1 MTANRDLYLYEA
13 IELRAEY
20 DARIKELKSLL
31 PEGRERRD
39 RFSFRREDDVRY
51 VAAEGFDAQ
60 RVRDELSSLSVR
72 KRKLNTAIQRV
83 NFDSTV
89 EIGTEEMSLS
99 EALELRKSVNEMIG
113 ELSTQLKNA
122 AYDRV
127 VYKEERNIVEKPEVA
142 YEDVRGTLDEKR
154 RQFRMLNR
162 ALRATAHAV
171 TVPFKDEID

>member
-1 MTANRDLYLYEA
+1 MTENRNLYLYEA

-31 PEGRERRD
+31 PEGRESRD

-51 VAAEGFDAQ
+51 VPAEGFDLG
-60 RVRDELSSLSVR
+60 RVREELNSLNLR

-83 NFDSTV
+83 NFDTTV
-89 EIGTEEMSLS
+89 EIDTEEMSLS
-99 EALELRKSVNEMIG
+99 EALDLRKLVNEVIG

-127 VYKEERNIVEKPEVA
+127 VYKEERDIVEKPDVA
-142 YEDVRGTLDEKR
+142 YEDVREALDEKR
-154 RQFRMLNR
+154 RLFRTLNR
-162 ALRATAHAV
+162 ALRATSHAV
-171 TVPFKDEID
+171 TVAFKDED